1 MVILHAGLGA
11 VGLAT
16 IEGCLMAGATDII
29 GVDTNPE
36 KFERSHCQQIFVHRF
51 PAAEKCH

>member
-1 MVILHAGLGA
+1 MTISHAGLGA

-36 KFERSHCQQIFVHRF
+36 KFERSYCQLLNFRLSITLYQL
-51 PAAEKCH
+51 